1 MKSMLKQLVKVGVIL
16 SAMVAGSV
24 WAQQCGV
31 GFMGPEGLC
40 HNTGLGGTV
49 PLGTPG
55 IERGSYPSNGGS
67 GGYSSYP
74 TAPALRSSFG
84 AVAFDPTTSSYGYAS
99 KQTSKQASIQ
109 AALND
114 CGSRGCKIVSTYS
127 NQCVALAGGDKYVA
141 TGSNINPKLAAQKA
155 LKNCSAK
162 TRNCQIL
169 VSECSLP
176 S

>member
-1 MKSMLKQLVKVGVIL
+1 MKSILKQLVKVSVVL
-16 SAMVAGSV
+16 SAMVAGSA
-24 WAQQCGV
+24 WAQQCGG
-31 GFMGPEGLC
+31 GFMDAQGMC
-40 HNTGLGGTV
+40 HNTSMGSVPMGTQGV
-49 PLGTPG
+49 G
-55 IERGSYPSNGGS
+55 GSYPSNGGS
-67 GGYSSYP
+67 GYSYP
-74 TAPALRSSFG
+74 AAPALRSSFG
-84 AVAFDPTTSSYGYAS
+84 AVAFDPTTSSYGYAN
-99 KQTSKQASIQ
+99 KQASKQASIQ